1 MTDLLSFSSDFPA
14 GDEQQWRA
22 LVEKALNGGAA
33 EKLESRTQ
41 HGVKVKP
48 LYRESDWPSAAGASG
63 VPGTAPFIRGART
76 APDPYLPW
84 DIRQMVSH
92 PDPARATDLV
102 MEALTGGASSI
113 ELYVGPGGVKLDT
126 AADLARLLADVQL
139 DLAPVALDGG
149 GVREARLLAEAARSL
164 TASAALAF
172 NLDPLGRLA
181 ERGSGDSAGL
191 SNAAKFAVETSSAF
205 SNATFLRVDGRIAHE
220 AGGTEVQELAW
231 LAACG
236 AEYMRALISAGMS
249 ADAASRALLFTVSL
263 GPDFQV
269 EIAKL
274 RAARRIWSRIAEAF
288 GASGPAAAM
297 RLQGVTSLRMQSK
310 RDAWVNI
317 LRNTAACF
325 AGGVGG
331 ADIVTVRCFTDAMG
345 QPGSLARRL
354 ARNTQIIAQEESNLG
369 RVVDPAGGSWTFEK
383 LGADLAEAAW
393 SLFQSIESEGGLLQA
408 LKNGGFQGGV
418 AEALAARR
426 KAAARRKEWITGV
439 NDFPLIGELA
449 PTVETVDNA
458 GAPEAAAGDLAVP
471 AMKPAR
477 LSEPFE
483 ALRDAADAAAA
494 SGKAHGV
501 FLAALGPLAEHSAR
515 LMYAQNFFGAGGVS
529 FEAAAGSPA
538 EAAEAFKAS
547 GLSVACICGADKRY
561 AEEAVAAAAALK
573 AAGARRV
580 YLAGRPGDNEAAW
593 KEAGVD
599 EFIYVGVDLLE
610 SLQRLH
616 AELKLEA

>member
-1 MTDLLSFSSDFPA
+1 MSDLLSLSSDFPA
-14 GDEQQWRA
+14 GDEQQWRD
-22 LVEKALNGGAA
+22 LVTKALNGGAA
-33 EKLESRTQ
+33 EKLDSKTQ

-48 LYRESDWPSAAGASG
+48 LYRESDWASASDASGAPGAS
-63 VPGTAPFIRGART
+63 PFVRGART

-84 DIRQMVSH
+84 DIRQIVSH
-92 PDPARATDLV
+92 PDPARAADLV

-113 ELYVGPGGVKLDT
+113 ELQVGPGG
-126 AADLARLLADVQL
+126 LAVTSAEDFRRLLSEVKL

-149 GVREARLLAEAARSL
+149 GLREARLLAEAATSM
-164 TASAALAF
+164 TAQAALAF
-172 NLDPLGRLA
+172 NVDAIGRLA
-181 ERGSGDSAGL
+181 VAGAGDSASV
-191 SNAAKFAVETSSAF
+191 SNAARFAAETANLFQNSA
-205 SNATFLRVDGRIAHE
+205 SLRVDGRIAHE

-236 AEYMRALISAGMS
+236 AEYMRAMLSAGMS
-249 ADAASRALLFTVSL
+249 AGAASRALLFTVSL

-288 GASGPAAAM
+288 GATGTDAAM
-297 RLQGVTSLRMQSK
+297 RLQGVTSLRMQAK

-354 ARNTQIIAQEESNLG
+354 ARNTQIIAQEESSLG
-369 RVVDPAGGSWTFEK
+369 RVVDPAGGSWAFET

-393 SLFQSIESEGGLLQA
+393 TLFQSIESEGGLLKA
-408 LKNGGFQGGV
+408 LQNGAFQGGV
-418 AEALAARR
+418 AEALTARR

-449 PTVETVDNA
+449 PTVEL
-458 GAPEAAAGDLAVP
+458 AAEPVQADDPAGDLTVR
-471 AMKPAR
+471 AMAPVR
-477 LSEPFE
+477 VSEPFE
-483 ALRDAADAAAA
+483 ALRDAADAATAA
-494 SGKAHGV
+494 GAAPGV
-501 FLAALGPLAEHSAR
+501 FLAALGPLAEHSGR
-515 LMYAQNFFGAGGVS
+515 LTYAQNFFAAGGV
-529 FEAAAGSPA
+529 AARSVSGSID
-538 EAAEAFKAS
+538 ELVEAFKGS
-547 GLSVACICGADKRY
+547 GLAVACLCGADARY
-561 AEEAVAAAAALK
+561 AEDAAAAAAALK
-573 AAGARRV
+573 AAGARRL
-580 YLAGRPGDNEAAW
+580 YLAGRPGENEAAW
-593 KEAGVD
+593 KTAGVD
-599 EFIYVGVDLLE
+599 EFIFVGVDLLD

-616 AELKLEA
+616 GELKL